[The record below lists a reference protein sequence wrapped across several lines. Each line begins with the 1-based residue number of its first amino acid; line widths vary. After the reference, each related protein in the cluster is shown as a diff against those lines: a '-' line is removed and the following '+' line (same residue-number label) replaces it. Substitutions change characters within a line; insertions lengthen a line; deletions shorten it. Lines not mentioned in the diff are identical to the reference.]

1 MDLNIDF
8 ETIYYNNKYTQN
20 LPEWLQEIANHIG
33 EKCKLVGDEEI
44 YTLIGISET
53 NEDYYY
59 YVEDDN
65 GNRHFDS
72 CVGKIEFIE

>member
-1 MDLNIDF
+1 MNLNIDY
-8 ETIYYNNKYTQN
+8 ETIYYNDKYVKH
-20 LPEWLQEIANHIG
+20 LPQRLQEIAKHIG
-33 EKCKLVGDEEI
+33 EKCKLIMDDEI

-59 YVEDDN
+59 CIKDSN
-65 GNRHFDS
+65 GNKHLSS

>member
-1 MDLNIDF
+1 MDLGIDY
-8 ETIYYNNKYTQN
+8 ETIYYNDKYVKH
-20 LPEWLQEIANHIG
+20 LPEWLQEIAKHIG
-33 EKCKLVGDEEI
+33 EKCKLVMDNKI

-59 YVEDDN
+59 YVKDNN
-65 GNRHFDS
+65 GNKHLSS

>member
-1 MDLNIDF
+1 MGLNIDF
-8 ETIYYNNKYTQN
+8 ETIYYNNKYTKH

-33 EKCKLVGDEEI
+33 ERCKLVGHKEV

-59 YVEDDN
+59 CIKDSN
-65 GNRHFDS
+65 GNKHLSS
-72 CVGKIEFIE
+72 CVSKIEFIK